1 MSELN
6 WKSPEYISSFE
17 WLNDNLDN
25 ENVRIFDCTTYL
37 LYQDEDPSLP
47 YIVESGFK
55 EYQVSHIK
63 NSGYLDLQKD
73 LSDNSSKF
81 RFTLPDY
88 HTLAKKFSNL
98 GVGDDYHIVLYSRNG
113 LQWATRIWWMLYVL
127 GFKNLSI
134 LDGSFNEWKK
144 NNLPTESKINIFEKS
159 EFKIEINNKI
169 FVDKNRVLRSMNIKE
184 CVILNSLTEDLHN
197 GENPRYGRPG
207 RIPGSLNIP
216 FHELTDLE
224 KGCFKTPSKCLEVFK
239 KKGITQ
245 DSRVL
250 NYCGGG
256 IAASLDAFVLFQLGY
271 HDIEIYDNSMS
282 EWATDENLPI
292 EIG

>member
-134 LDGSFNEWKK
+134 LNGSFNEWKK

-271 HDIEIYDNSMS
+271 DDIEIYDNSMS

>member
-88 HTLAKKFSNL
+88 NTLAKKFSNL

-144 NNLPTESKINIFEKS
+144 NNFPTESKINVFEKS
-159 EFKIEINNKI
+159 EFKIEINDKI
-169 FVDKNRVLRSMNIKE
+169 FVDKNRVLGSMNTNE

-216 FHELTDLE
+216 FNELTDVE
-224 KGCFKTPSKCLEVFK
+224 KGCFKTSSECLEVFK
-239 KKGITQ
+239 RKGITQ
-245 DSRVL
+245 DSRIL

-271 HDIEIYDNSMS
+271 NDIEIYDNSMS

>member
-1 MSELN
+1 MSEIN
-6 WKSPEYISSFE
+6 WKFPEYISSFE
-17 WLNDNLDN
+17 WLNNNLDN
-25 ENVRIFDCTTYL
+25 KKVRIFDCTTYL
-37 LYQDEDPSLP
+37 LYQDDDPSLP
-47 YIVESGFK
+47 YIVESGFR
-55 EYQVSHIK
+55 EYQISHIK
-63 NSGYLDLQKD
+63 NSAYLDLQKD

-88 HTLAKKFSNL
+88 HTLAKNFSNL
-98 GVGDDYHIVLYSRNG
+98 GVGDDFHIVLYSRNG

-134 LDGSFNEWKK
+134 LNGSFNEWKK
-144 NNLPTESKINIFEKS
+144 NNFPTESKINVFEKS
-159 EFKIEINNKI
+159 EFKIEINDKI
-169 FVDKNRVLRSMNIKE
+169 FVDKNRVLGSMNTNE

-216 FHELTDLE
+216 FNELTDVE
-224 KGCFKTPSKCLEVFK
+224 KGCFKTSSECLEVFK
-239 KKGITQ
+239 RKGITQ
-245 DSRVL
+245 DSRIL

-271 HDIEIYDNSMS
+271 NDIEIYDNSMS

>member
-1 MSELN
+1 MSEIN
-6 WKSPEYISSFE
+6 WKFPEYISSFE
-17 WLNDNLDN
+17 WLNNNLDN
-25 ENVRIFDCTTYL
+25 KKVRIFDCTTYL
-37 LYQDEDPSLP
+37 LYQDDDSSLP
-47 YIVESGFK
+47 YIVESGFR
-55 EYQVSHIK
+55 EYQISHIK
-63 NSGYLDLQKD
+63 NSAYLDLQKD

-88 HTLAKKFSNL
+88 YALAKNFSNL
-98 GVGDDYHIVLYSRNG
+98 GVGDDFHIVLYSRNG

-127 GFKNLSI
+127 GFKNISI
-134 LDGSFNEWKK
+134 LNGGFNEWKK
-144 NNLPTESKINIFEKS
+144 NNFPTESKINVFEKS
-159 EFKIEINNKI
+159 EFKIEINDKI
-169 FVDKNRVLRSMNIKE
+169 FVDKNRVLGSMNTNE

-224 KGCFKTPSKCLEVFK
+224 KGCFKSPSECLEVFK
-239 KKGITQ
+239 KKGISQ

-271 HDIEIYDNSMS
+271 DDIEIYDNSMS